1 MNLRKGPIAS
11 CCLMLALFTACGGGR
26 SSAPAPENVNGVFAD
41 ALVEGMPFACGSQK
55 GMTGAGGTFTC
66 PGGSTVTFTIGS
78 IQVCSALVQALM
90 TPVSCAQATDPSANT
105 STAAVVAVAQ
115 LLLSIS
121 TTAPSTGTLTITS
134 AELQAA
140 ADLSLDFATVS
151 QADLLTAVK
160 TITNN
165 PAATLVSQADAIA
178 ELTGVVGSALAGNF
192 SGTYSGGDTGTWSIM
207 VTSAGVVSGSGTN
220 SKGEPFNIAGDLV
233 SGTQFTG
240 TAGSA
245 DWTGNMDTSKSPP
258 VFSGT
263 WMNGTLTGT
272 FTGTKQ

>member
-1 MNLRKGPIAS
+1 MNIRKGPIAS

-140 ADLSLDFATVS
+140 ADLSLDFSTATQAQLQAAVS
-151 QADLLTAVK
+151 A
-160 TITNN
+160 IS
-165 PAATLVSQADAIA
+165 PGATLVSPMTAIN
-178 ELTGVVGSALAGNF
+178 ELTGVVGGALAGNY
-192 SGTYSGGDTGTWSIM
+192 SGTFSGGDTGTWSIT
-207 VTSAGVVSGSGTN
+207 VTSSGAVSGTSTDTKGNTSTVSGS
-220 SKGEPFNIAGDLV
+220 LV
-233 SGTQFTG
+233 SGTEYSG

-245 DWTGNMDTSKSPP
+245 TWTGTADTSKDPV

-263 WMNGTLTGT
+263 WVNGTLTGT